1 MSYPAV
7 AAAPTT
13 PAAKRQPIFLPGFD
27 RATQLGMAFSTNKFA
42 TSWLRRTFT
51 NEYDPSVQALLAAD
65 EYERRERRATEVRYG
80 NNITLLL
87 KARYL
92 LRDFHG
98 CRSLWAGFARF
109 LAVNPHV
116 AETTANLFVEAR
128 ARYLS
133 SHTPRETDPLT
144 TEATHWVDQW
154 ASFLDKPTHPER
166 ALASDNEV
174 FAAVNDFFG
183 REKARNGD
191 LASILSGGPAT
202 DAPSAPRAFRNLK
215 RSPSPNASQF
225 TPNVKRRT
233 ISKSTDEPVYD
244 SPPPG
249 TTRSQYL
256 ASRFQPSSHPKQDPQ
271 EMTVGTNSRQY
282 QNDQFRRTSQEEPYF
297 ELKIRGQAERDNRNS
312 PSHQDY
318 QWCEPDEYEAL
329 ARSNI
334 ELRDRVASLEKER
347 LEATTAQK
355 DRDDAIR
362 ALQVRFTTFEK
373 TSAAADAR
381 ASINSKLIQEV
392 QELVRRLETQSA
404 RLQKMEKQLE
414 VSDQA
419 AQRMQATI
427 SSLQKNIETQPRPA
441 NECVGVATTE
451 IKTEHDGAPE
461 TLKKEV
467 SEISVRIMSLEAK
480 SVLFN
485 DLHNAVRKLKTEIG
499 AQKDKADTLAPDAA
513 LEKSKQETSAR
524 LRAVEEGM
532 ERQSQS
538 VQETTD
544 RMVALEDQATLQNA
558 KIASLESR
566 LDTAEDIPRLQSR
579 VSTVEQ
585 NQINDTK
592 RADDR
597 FAEMLR
603 LTEGMQKRLDDADH
617 LPLIEVLTRRL
628 SEMQTRIA
636 NAEDH
641 GSDTSKRLD
650 DIESELSQDASTL
663 HDHSSRIDEAS
674 QSLRS
679 TETILLSLAR
689 TDDLEALRAELKTLS
704 ETQSIDHQAMKQSE
718 DAHASVKNIIQ
729 SLSNRITRLGDMYEE
744 NLKECRNGY
753 EQQLHTNWETV
764 QNEKQNDIPA
774 VIDSLCQRVAV
785 MERGFQIMR
794 DAMTVRRR

>member
-1 MSYPAV
+1 MAYP

-51 NEYDPSVQALLAAD
+51 DEHDPSVQALLAAD
-65 EYERRERRATEVRYG
+65 EYERRERRATEVRFG

-92 LRDFHG
+92 HRDFHG
-98 CRSLWAGFARF
+98 CRSLWAAIARP
-109 LAVNPHV
+109 LAVKPDV
-116 AETTANLFVEAR
+116 AESTANLFVEAR

-133 SHTPRETDPLT
+133 SHTPGETDPLT

-154 ASFLDKPTHPER
+154 VSFLNEPSHPER

-174 FAAVNDFFG
+174 FFALNDFFG
-183 REKARNGD
+183 RERARNGD
-191 LASILSGGPAT
+191 LACILSKGTAIDVPL
-202 DAPSAPRAFRNLK
+202 APRALRNLK
-215 RSPSPNASQF
+215 RSPSPSASQF

-233 ISKSTDEPVYD
+233 ISKSTDEPVCD
-244 SPPPG
+244 SPPSG

-256 ASRFQPSSHPKQDPQ
+256 ASRFQPSSHPKQDPK
-271 EMTVGTNSRQY
+271 EMTAGTNSRQY
-282 QNDQFRRTSQEEPYF
+282 QNDQFRRTSHEEPYF

-312 PSHQDY
+312 PSHQDH

-347 LEATTAQK
+347 LEAARAQK

-392 QELVRRLETQSA
+392 QEMVRRLETQST

-419 AQRMQATI
+419 ALKMQATV
-427 SSLQKNIETQPRPA
+427 SSLQKTIETQSRPA
-441 NECVGVATTE
+441 NERVGVATTE
-451 IKTEHDGAPE
+451 IKTEHDGAPAA
-461 TLKKEV
+461 LKKEV

-485 DLHNAVRKLKTEIG
+485 DLHNDVRKLKTEIG
-499 AQKDKADTLAPDAA
+499 AQRDKAVTPAPDAA
-513 LEKSKQETSAR
+513 NEKSKQETSAR

-532 ERQSQS
+532 EKQSQS
-538 VQETTD
+538 GQEATN
-544 RMVALEDQATLQNA
+544 RMVALKDQATLQNA
-558 KIASLESR
+558 RLASLESR
-566 LDTAEDIPRLQSR
+566 LDAAEDVSRLQSR

-585 NQINDTK
+585 NQINGTK

-597 FAEMLR
+597 FAEMLK
-603 LTEGMQKRLDDADH
+603 LTEGIQKRLDDADH
-617 LPLIEVLTRRL
+617 LPLIEVLSRRL

-636 NAEDH
+636 NAEEH

-650 DIESELSQDASTL
+650 DIESGVSQDAFTL
-663 HDHSSRIDEAS
+663 HDHSSRIDEVS

-679 TETILLSLAR
+679 METLLLGLAK
-689 TDDLEALRAELKTLS
+689 TDDVEALRAELTALS
-704 ETQSIDHQAMKQSE
+704 EIQAHDRQAMEQGE
-718 DAHASVKNIIQ
+718 AAHASFKSTVH
-729 SLSNRITRLGDMYEE
+729 SLSSRIVRLGDMYEE
-744 NLKECRNGY
+744 NLKGSNLEA
-753 EQQLHTNWETV
+753 V
-764 QNEKQNDIPA
+764 QNEKQTDIPA

-794 DAMTVRRR
+794 DAMTIRRR